1 MVKKIGSAWVWE
13 RSLRGQGARPNF
25 PSDPLCLLVKKRPY
39 IHKLWPA
46 APFLKLAGPFWGQ
59 GGGVGAGKWGRC
71 WSSAPSRC
79 HILLSVSP
87 GEATKWRVTIRIMT
101 PTTFSWNYL
110 CAGYLKFYFSLH
122 PHQRLRPKYYCPR
135 FIGKETEAPKVK
147 PWAHGPFVGQARKP
161 GWLNFKDR
169 VLSDSP

>member
-13 RSLRGQGARPNF
+13 RSLRGQGARPDF

-46 APFLKLAGPFWGQ
+46 APFLKLAGPFLGH

-71 WSSAPSRC
+71 WKSAPSRC

-87 GEATKWRVTIRIMT
+87 GEATKWRVTVRIMT
-101 PTTFSWNYL
+101 PTTFYWNHL
-110 CAGYLKFYFSLH
+110 CAGYLKFLFLTSSSPKAATQILLSSIYRQRNWGPKGETMSSWSLC
-122 PHQRLRPKYYCPR
+122 RA
-135 FIGKETEAPKVK
+135 GTEARL
-147 PWAHGPFVGQARKP
+147 A
-161 GWLNFKDR
+161 
-169 VLSDSP
+169 